1 MPVSYTHLDV
11 YKRQTIYDVDDQK
24 RLYKEIMAELD
35 IDPKRFPVNALM
47 NRISSAKNELV
58 VPGDFEKQAS
68 DPVGKV
74 AARVYARLQERLKA
88 ANAFDFDDLLLYAYL
103 LLKNHEDVRAA
114 YQQRFRY
121 LMVDEYQDT
130 NHAQYAIT
138 QLLAEGH
145 KNIMVVGDDD
155 QSIYLSLIHISA
167 CSTTGGS
174 PRSPRPS
181 RRCSACTSPT

>member
-1 MPVSYTHLDV
+1 M
-11 YKRQTIYDVDDQK
+11 YKRQ

-35 IDPKRFPVNALM
+35 IDPKRFPANALM
-47 NRISSAKNELV
+47 NRISTAKNELV
-58 VPGDFEKQAS
+58 VPGDFENQAS

-121 LMVDEYQDT
+121 LMVDEYQAVSYT
-130 NHAQYAIT
+130 H
-138 QLLAEGH
+138 LAASYTRTVQ
-145 KNIMVVGDDD
+145 KT
-155 QSIYLSLIHISA
+155 A
-167 CSTTGGS
+167 
-174 PRSPRPS
+174 
-181 RRCSACTSPT
+181 